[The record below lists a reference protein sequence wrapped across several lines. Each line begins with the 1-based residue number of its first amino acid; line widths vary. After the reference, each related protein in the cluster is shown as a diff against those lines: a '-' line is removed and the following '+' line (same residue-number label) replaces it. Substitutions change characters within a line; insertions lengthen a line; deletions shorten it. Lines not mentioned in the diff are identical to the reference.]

1 MRAYL
6 KQIYDFECAPKRFEF
21 DFNRL
26 NMEKIEDD
34 IDSLDKG
41 LKELKTLITEAGL
54 DKLKIY
60 QQLSTLVYD
69 QQLARKLS
77 ETTKCKVRVY
87 ILEGFNFAQRDLFS
101 LSDPYLIVKCGKTI
115 YNEQKDYQLDTSEP
129 KFFKAYD
136 FTVDFPGAPLV
147 EIEAYD
153 YDDFFGDDVIGITHI
168 DLDDRYFSQNWQAID
183 SKPIEYRDLYASS
196 STITQGVVK
205 CWVEINQND
214 SKKANKE
221 ATNIAPQPVE
231 DFEVRIVIWK
241 GENIEA
247 RDWEG
252 TSDVFFRCFFDP
264 E

>member
-1 MRAYL
+1 M
-6 KQIYDFECAPKRFEF
+6 
-21 DFNRL
+21 
-26 NMEKIEDD
+26 
-34 IDSLDKG
+34 
-41 LKELKTLITEAGL
+41 
-54 DKLKIY
+54 
-60 QQLSTLVYD
+60 
-69 QQLARKLS
+69 
-77 ETTKCKVRVY
+77 Y
-87 ILEGFNFAQRDLFS
+87 ILEGFNFAQRDIFS
-101 LSDPYLIVKCGKTI
+101 LSDPYLIVKCGKDTF
-115 YNEQKDYQLDTSEP
+115 NEQKDYQLDTSEP

-136 FTVDFPGAPLV
+136 FIVDFPGAPLV

-153 YDDFFGDDVIGITHI
+153 YDDFFGDDIIGITHI

-214 SKKANKE
+214 SKKANQE
-221 ATNIAPQPVE
+221 PMCIAPQPVE

-264 E
+264 DQDVETDTHWRCSTGKPNFNYRLKVPIKSLKDQYMLTIQGWDKDIIASNDLIGECQLDLTPIIEDAVVTHRQHFMNKVYWEDWMK